1 MSKTVDKIIFEA
13 EVQGTMKQILVRK
26 PNMVQQRE
34 GQKIYNR
41 AFNDAISSGA
51 LLRAKLDDFMRDQNM
66 WDDKKQEELGKISE
80 EIISIEKSIAKGGIK
95 LSEAKKLAI
104 KLRGLRLDLRD
115 MIAQRTELDVHT
127 AEGQAD
133 NARFN
138 YWVSSCLVY
147 NDNQKPVFNNMD
159 DYLNNQAEDYAVQGA
174 SKLASLLYNLSENFD
189 DSYEENKFLREFGF
203 ADSENRLVNKE
214 GKLVDETGRLINEKG
229 HYIDEDGNRVDK
241 DGLKLDDDGNY
252 SFDRSPF
259 LDDDNNPIVSQEE
272 DKEED
277 KEEESS
283 SEKADSKDEETVES
297 K

>member
-203 ADSENRLVNKE
+203 ADSENRLVNEE

-259 LDDDNNPIVSQEE
+259 LDDDNNPIVSE
-272 DKEED
+272 EED

-283 SEKADSKDEETVES
+283 SEEADSKNEETVES